1 MTKLS
6 AAVVAAGLAL
16 ALVAPARAAAPQAA
30 GLQVALRAW
39 GLYAGPI
46 DAVDGPATRA
56 AIRAFQKKRGL
67 AVDGV
72 AGPRTR
78 LALGPLGRPLLG
90 KRILRRGAFGWDV
103 SVLQFSLSRAGA
115 YRWPIDGYFGPETT
129 RALRHFQRARGLVP
143 DGVAGPRTIARIR
156 AAAARRPAAPP
167 LEVYVVRPGDTLTAI
182 AGRLGTT
189 IAALARANDMR
200 VEDVLLAGRR
210 LQAPRTTTSAPATDE
225 SPAEVRELVNA
236 WSERYDID
244 PSLARALAWMESGYQ
259 TNLVSGAGAWGV
271 MQIIPMA
278 WEYVELVLLGQRVPR
293 TVDGNVRVGMALL
306 RQLLDEFDGD
316 ERLAL
321 GAWYQGARAVREH
334 GLYQETKMFVANV
347 LALRTRV

>member
-1 MTKLS
+1 
-6 AAVVAAGLAL
+6 
-16 ALVAPARAAAPQAA
+16 
-30 GLQVALRAW
+30 
-39 GLYAGPI
+39 
-46 DAVDGPATRA
+46 
-56 AIRAFQKKRGL
+56 
-67 AVDGV
+67 
-72 AGPRTR
+72 
-78 LALGPLGRPLLG
+78 
-90 KRILRRGAFGWDV
+90 
-103 SVLQFSLSRAGA
+103 
-115 YRWPIDGYFGPETT
+115 
-129 RALRHFQRARGLVP
+129 
-143 DGVAGPRTIARIR
+143 
-156 AAAARRPAAPP
+156 
-167 LEVYVVRPGDTLTAI
+167 VRPGDTLTAI